1 MVGIRS
7 ALSTLASL
15 FVLMHGIAGAVAI
28 QTLDYDEVVEK
39 ALGNAHDIRLSRL
52 DIDISRAERRR
63 AYSLYYPTISARWN
77 TEYIRDLTDGT
88 AQINSIGNTVLLQ
101 NTAYQSSFL
110 LMGSYNLFDFGGTQ
124 QKVSI
129 ADKDV
134 GIRQAALRQ
143 SRRDIKLKVLS
154 VYSDIL
160 ISYEELGTKK
170 ELLTL
175 YKELALTKE
184 RLYVAGKISKIEMTD
199 DAVKV
204 VKIVDDIDTLML
216 KLKGLLEDLSS
227 LTGEQYSADNTKVN
241 AFRECEEDDYKHE
254 FDPESTPESRRYDL
268 EMEKKR
274 AELKVLQRAFLPQ
287 FGLYSTYALYGSDPT
302 ALDISAQYVKPRNF
316 FVGMAITLP
325 IFEGFKSP
333 AEIEKTRLELERLKV
348 EKAKKMTEL
357 AARHAK
363 LSETRETYINGIAH
377 QKAMLTK
384 VEEKLTMAGRL
395 SDQKEIEWAEYLNQ
409 KIDLVTQRFELAK
422 AIISK
427 TAIIKD
433 LRILSEAGD

>member
-7 ALSTLASL
+7 ALPTLASL
-15 FVLMHGIAGAVAI
+15 FVLMYGIAGAAAI

-39 ALGNAHDIRLSRL
+39 ALRYAHDIRLSRL
-52 DIDISRAERRR
+52 DIDISRAEQRR

-101 NTAYQSSFL
+101 NTAYQSSFM

-143 SRRDIKLKVLS
+143 SRRDIRLNVLS
-154 VYSDIL
+154 LYSDLL
-160 ISYEELGTKK
+160 ISYEEIGTKK

-204 VKIVDDIDTLML
+204 VKIVDDIDTL
-216 KLKGLLEDLSS
+216 
-227 LTGEQYSADNTKVN
+227 
-241 AFRECEEDDYKHE
+241 
-254 FDPESTPESRRYDL
+254 
-268 EMEKKR
+268 
-274 AELKVLQRAFLPQ
+274 
-287 FGLYSTYALYGSDPT
+287 
-302 ALDISAQYVKPRNF
+302 
-316 FVGMAITLP
+316 
-325 IFEGFKSP
+325 
-333 AEIEKTRLELERLKV
+333 RLK
-348 EKAKKMTEL
+348 
-357 AARHAK
+357 
-363 LSETRETYINGIAH
+363 
-377 QKAMLTK
+377 
-384 VEEKLTMAGRL
+384 
-395 SDQKEIEWAEYLNQ
+395 AENAPRRT
-409 KIDLVTQRFELAK
+409 LVL
-422 AIISK
+422 
-427 TAIIKD
+427 D
-433 LRILSEAGD
+433 G

>member
-7 ALSTLASL
+7 ALTTLAL
-15 FVLMHGIAGAVAI
+15 LCVLMHSIAGAVTI
-28 QTLDYDEVVEK
+28 QTLDYDDVVEK

-52 DIDISRAERRR
+52 DIDISRAEQRR

-88 AQINSIGNTVLLQ
+88 AQINSIGNTVLVQ
-101 NTAYQSSFL
+101 NTTYQSSFL

-129 ADKDV
+129 AGKDV
-134 GIRQAALRQ
+134 EAKRAVLRQ
-143 SRRDIKLKVLS
+143 FRRDIKLKVLS
-154 VYSDIL
+154 VYSDLL
-160 ISYEELGTKK
+160 ICYEELGTKK

-184 RLYVAGKISKIEMTD
+184 RLYTAGKISKIEMTD

-216 KLKGLLEDLSS
+216 RLKGLLEDLSS

-241 AFRECEEDDYKHE
+241 AFRECEEDDLKHE
-254 FDPESTPESRRYDL
+254 FDPDNTPESKRYDL
-268 EMEKKR
+268 EMEKKK
-274 AELKVLQRAFLPQ
+274 AELKVLERAFLPQ

-325 IFEGFKSP
+325 LFEGFRSP
-333 AEIEKTRLELERLKV
+333 AEIEKTKLELERLKV

-357 AARHAK
+357 STRHAK
-363 LSETRETYINGIAH
+363 LSETRETYTSGIVH

-384 VEEKLTMAGRL
+384 VEEKLTMARRL

-409 KIDLVTQRFELAK
+409 KIDLVNQRFELTRT
-422 AIISK
+422 IISK
-427 TAIIKD
+427 TATIKD